1 MVVLVNSIL
10 LVCISLDRYMAVVR
24 IVKGSWEPSKILCV
38 TCCVLIWGFSA
49 AVSSPLL
56 TMYEY
61 FTAYIVPL
69 PDPDEEN
76 PVLTYYVRY
85 LCGSQK
91 AENGYFFAIIFSFIF
106 VPLLVTFLWLNSVL
120 AREVWRRRI
129 DVSVSVIESDNTS
142 TITTASASKS
152 QDSYV
157 TSESTARRV
166 ERKQR
171 QVRMFK
177 VILALMLVFFIC
189 RLPHWIYVLYKLGNS
204 TKANIF
210 WVINY
215 ALGLVVMANCMLNPF
230 LYTFLSETIRL
241 TTFLTGIV
249 CGLFRPCV
257 KLCKCRNAN
266 NESQDARALEKSHAF
281 NNM

>member
-24 IVKGSWEPSKILCV
+24 IVKGSWEPSKIFCV

-56 TMYEY
+56 TLYDY
-61 FTAYIVPL
+61 FTVYIVPL
-69 PDPDEEN
+69 PDPEEEN

-106 VPLLVTFLWLNSVL
+106 IPLLVTFLWLNSVL

-129 DVSVSVIESDNTS
+129 DVSVSVIENENTS
-142 TITTASASKS
+142 TVTTASASKS
-152 QDSYV
+152 HDSYV
-157 TSESTARRV
+157 TSESTARRI

-189 RLPHWIYVLYKLGNS
+189 RLPHWIYVLYKLGNT

-249 CGLFRPCV
+249 CGMFRPCV

-266 NESQDARALEKSHAF
+266 TESQDARALEKSHAF